1 LPRTWI
7 IVVLLPGK
15 EAILMGRNQRK
26 KGRRQLGLFQPK
38 AQIPQWRGLPETQRR
53 DLKRLIG
60 LMIREVWLAEAAER
74 RGREVGD
81 E

>member
-1 LPRTWI
+1 LLRTSI
-7 IVVLLPGK
+7 IVVLLSGK

-38 AQIPQWRGLPETQRR
+38 AQIPQWRELPEALQR
-53 DLKRLIG
+53 DLKRLMG
-60 LMIREVWLAEAAER
+60 LMIREAWLAQTAER